1 MRLLL
6 IEDEQSLREIT
17 ARRLRDE
24 GYSVDTCDNGED
36 GQTYIELTNYDAV
49 ILDIMLPRRD
59 GLTVLRQ
66 IRAQKITTPVLLLT
80 ARDAIEDRV
89 SGLDAGAD
97 DYLVKPFSFAELSAR
112 IRVLLRRQTVDQ
124 ADSVLEI
131 ADLRMD
137 LASRTVQRGDRDIQ
151 LTQREFTLLEV
162 LLRYQ
167 GIVLTR
173 EKIAQ
178 HIYDYGFEGG
188 SNVIDVYIRYLR
200 RKVDQDGSTPLIH
213 TVRGAG
219 YVLREES

>member
-1 MRLLL
+1 M
-6 IEDEQSLREIT
+6 
-17 ARRLRDE
+17 
-24 GYSVDTCDNGED
+24 
-36 GQTYIELTNYDAV
+36 
-49 ILDIMLPRRD
+49 
-59 GLTVLRQ
+59 
-66 IRAQKITTPVLLLT
+66 
-80 ARDAIEDRV
+80 
-89 SGLDAGAD
+89 
-97 DYLVKPFSFAELSAR
+97 
-112 IRVLLRRQTVDQ
+112 RRQTVDQ

>member
-6 IEDEQSLREIT
+6 VEDEQSLREIT

-80 ARDAIEDRV
+80 ARDAVEDRV
-89 SGLDAGAD
+89 NGLDAGAD
-97 DYLVKPFSFAELSAR
+97 DYLVKPFSYAELSAR
-112 IRVLLRRQTVDQ
+112 IRVLLRRQTTDQ
-124 ADSVLEI
+124 ADNILKA
-131 ADLRMD
+131 ADLCMD
-137 LASRTVQRGDRDIQ
+137 LASRTVRRGDRDIQ

-162 LLRYQ
+162 LMRYQ

-200 RKVDQDGSTPLIH
+200 RKIDQDASVPLIH

-219 YVLREES
+219 YVLREDS

>member
-80 ARDAIEDRV
+80 ARDEIEVRV

-97 DYLVKPFSFAELSAR
+97 DYL
-112 IRVLLRRQTVDQ
+112 D
-124 ADSVLEI
+124 
-131 ADLRMD
+131 
-137 LASRTVQRGDRDIQ
+137 
-151 LTQREFTLLEV
+151 
-162 LLRYQ
+162 
-167 GIVLTR
+167 
-173 EKIAQ
+173 
-178 HIYDYGFEGG
+178 
-188 SNVIDVYIRYLR
+188 
-200 RKVDQDGSTPLIH
+200 
-213 TVRGAG
+213 
-219 YVLREES
+219 